1 MEELLCLFVSKHTYI
16 YMITTYWQVAL
27 RIFRYIMF
35 PTLNAS
41 DVSILSAQ
49 HGEEPLSADL
59 CCSGIYIFYISYHII
74 YFHYE
79 YHSHI
84 VFFCTYHSMLGF
96 KL

>member
-1 MEELLCLFVSKHTYI
+1 MEELLCLFMSKHTYI
-16 YMITTYWQVAL
+16 NMIMTYWQVSL
-27 RIFRYIMF
+27 RIFQFFML

-49 HGEEPLSADL
+49 RGEEPLSANL

-74 YFHYE
+74 YLHYE
-79 YHSHI
+79 YHPHI
-84 VFFCTYHSMLGF
+84 VFFCTYHSMLEF